1 MKKIYLDKRFMLKQI
16 GICLLLT
23 IGSSSAVM
31 AQEAD
36 SISIASEQTE
46 QYKHQV
52 KGRIVNS
59 STRQEIAGARVSVV
73 DTRITTMTADDGLY
87 ELKVPHANVTLSV
100 DAPGFLP
107 QLVSVKGRGS
117 IDIQLLE
124 DTESG
129 SFYDKTALSSNK
141 ASVATKVTPSIASID
156 QDFVSRLN
164 GELRAVS
171 HSGTTGNGA
180 AVFIRGLNSLNM
192 NAQPLY
198 IVDGAIWQMQDEVA
212 SIHAGFFNNPL
223 ALIDPNDVEDITVL
237 KDGTSIYGSKGS
249 NGVVLITTK
258 RSKSMA
264 TDISAFMSL
273 GYQAPFKTI
282 PVMGAADYRLYASD
296 VLNGMYSNSALVD
309 NLKFL
314 DDDKSKSYYNANH
327 NDTDWLKLINKG
339 AMSQNY
345 GISVKGGDAIALYA
359 FSVGYSKNGGNIE
372 NTDFNRLNIRFNSDI
387 NLTDKLKFLFDIA
400 FAQSENN
407 MRNDGIDEVASPSY
421 LSLIKSPVYSP
432 YQYNRDGSQSTKLSG
447 VDELGVG
454 NPLSLMDLSIGHS
467 KRYRFN
473 INASPSYSF
482 TDHLKVGA
490 KFSYT
495 WDKLNEEYF
504 KPSEGLAVLPLV
516 NENGEVYAYSR
527 NVVKNLMAKQ
537 TSIHLNAFVG
547 WSPLRNSI
555 HNLSMEGGY
564 RFYSDNLESNY
575 GEGHNTSSDRMNS
588 LSNTIASLRTTSGL
602 SENWRSM
609 SWYLN
614 ADYKYKNRYLLNV
627 VAAMDAS
634 SRFGK
639 EAEGALKMGG
649 LAWGIFPSV
658 SAGWIVSSEAFMKNV
673 DFLNFLKLDVSY
685 GLSGNDDLPNYATR
699 SYFSSV
705 NFMGSANGLL
715 LGNYTNDKLKW
726 ETTRRAKFGVDFS
739 MLNNRWSV
747 RADFFTST
755 TKDLLIRKQLPETS
769 TLEYSL
775 TNDGKLK
782 NKGFEIS
789 TNVRLVNLQNW
800 KLDFGAMLGHY
811 KNEIVSLTGGSYVTD
826 FQGARIL
833 TAENSPA
840 GVFYGY
846 KTKGVFSTTEEAEAA
861 GLNFRSATGELIPF
875 GAGDMHFDEV
885 VADRIINEKDQQVI
899 GDPNPDF
906 YGNFNFNLKFK
917 NLTLETLFTYS
928 YGNDAYNGLRANLE
942 AGSNI
947 YNQATSMQNRWVA
960 NGQQTDIPR
969 AVYKDPM
976 GNSRFSDR
984 WIEDASFLKF
994 KTVSVS
1000 YKIPLN
1006 LSYLQEITVW
1016 GTVNNLF
1023 TLTKYKG
1030 ADPEFSYGN
1039 SVLYQGIDTGLTPQ
1053 SRSFLLGVRINL

>member
-1 MKKIYLDKRFMLKQI
+1 MLKPI
-16 GICLLLT
+16 HICLV
-23 IGSSSAVM
+23 IAMCSSSFVM

-36 SISIASEQTE
+36 SASVAPAKVE
-46 QYKHQV
+46 QYAHIV
-52 KGRIVNS
+52 KGRVVS
-59 STRQEIAGARVSVV
+59 SSSKQNFAGARISVM
-73 DTRITTMTADDGLY
+73 DTKITAMTSDDGLF
-87 ELKVPHANVTLSV
+87 ELGVPHTNVTLSI
-100 DAPGFLP
+100 DAPGYLP
-107 QLVSVKGRGS
+107 QIVSVKGRS
-117 IDIQLLE
+117 DITIQLLE
-124 DTESG
+124 DTDAG
-129 SFYDKTALSSNK
+129 SFYDKTVLSANK
-141 ASVATKVTPSIASID
+141 ANVVTKITPTIASID
-156 QDFVSRLN
+156 QDLATRMS

-171 HSGTTGNGA
+171 HSGVAGNGS

-192 NAQPLY
+192 TAQPLY
-198 IVDGAIWQMQDEVA
+198 IVDGAIWQMQEEIA

-237 KDGTSIYGSKGS
+237 KDGTSIYGSKGG
-249 NGVVLITTK
+249 NGVVIITTK

-264 TDISAFMSL
+264 TDISASMSI
-273 GYQAPFKTI
+273 GYQTPFKTI

-296 VLNGMYSNSALVD
+296 VLSGMSGNGGALAN
-309 NLKFL
+309 NLQFL
-314 DDDKSKSYYNANH
+314 DDDPSKSYYKANH

-359 FSVGYSKNGGNIE
+359 FSVGYNKSDGNIE
-372 NTDFNRLNIRFNSDI
+372 NTNFNRLNVRFNSDI
-387 NLTDKLKFLFDIA
+387 NLTDKLKFVFDIA

-407 MRNDGIDEVASPSY
+407 MRNDGIDGVASPSY

-432 YQYNRDGSQSTKLSG
+432 YQYNRDGSQSVKLSN
-447 VDELGVG
+447 VDELGIG
-454 NPLSLMDLSIGHS
+454 NPLSLMDLSIGGS

-473 INASPSYSF
+473 INALPTYSF
-482 TDHLKVGA
+482 TDKLKVGVM
-490 KFSYT
+490 FNYT

-504 KPSEGLAVLPLV
+504 KPSQGLAQLPLV
-516 NENGEVYAYSR
+516 NEHGEVYAYSR
-527 NVVKNLMAKQ
+527 NMVKNLMAKQ
-537 TSIHLNAFVG
+537 TSTHLNAFVN
-547 WSPLRNSI
+547 WSPIRNSF
-555 HNLSMEGGY
+555 HNLDMTGGY
-564 RFYSDNLESNY
+564 RFFSDNMESNY

-588 LSNTIASLRTTSGL
+588 LGNTTAGLRSTSGT
-602 SENWRSM
+602 SEKWRSM
-609 SWYLN
+609 SWYFN

-639 EAEGALKMGG
+639 EAEGALKIGG
-649 LAWGIFPSV
+649 VAWGAFPSV
-658 SAGWIVSSEAFMKNV
+658 SAGWIISSEEFMKNIT
-673 DFLNFLKLDVSY
+673 FLDFLKLDASY
-685 GLSGNDDLPNYATR
+685 GLSGNDDLKNYATR
-699 SYFSSV
+699 SYFNSV

-715 LGNYTNDKLKW
+715 IANYKNDKLKW
-726 ETTRRAKFGVDFS
+726 ETTQRAKFGVDFS
-739 MLNNRWSV
+739 MFNNRWSV

-755 TKDLLIRKQLPETS
+755 TKDLLVRKQLPETS
-769 TLEYSL
+769 GLEYSL

-782 NKGFEIS
+782 NKGFEVS
-789 TNVRLVNLQNW
+789 TNVRLLNLRNW

-811 KNEIVSLTGGSYVTD
+811 KNEIVSLAGDAYVTD

-846 KTKGVFSTTEEAEAA
+846 KTKGVFSTIEEAEAA
-861 GLNFRSATGELIPF
+861 GLNIRSESGVLVPF
-875 GAGDMHFDEV
+875 SAGDMHFEEV
-885 VADRIINEKDQQVI
+885 VEDHIINEKDQQVI
-899 GDPNPDF
+899 GDPNPDL
-906 YGNFNFNLKFK
+906 YGNFNFNLRYK
-917 NLTLETLFTYS
+917 NLTIETLFTYS

-942 AGSNI
+942 SGSNI
-947 YNQATSMQNRWVA
+947 YNQATSMQNRWVT
-960 NGQQTDIPR
+960 NGQEADIPR

-994 KTVSVS
+994 KSLSVS
-1000 YKIPLN
+1000 YRIPLN
-1006 LSYLQEITVW
+1006 LSFLQEVTVW